1 MFLQQRKYAPFLY
14 IRSLKLAFSFG
25 LHYLCTEFS
34 YRVMINRVLIRLKVV
49 QVIYAYYQNEG
60 KNVEAA
66 EKELLYSL
74 SKAYDLYNYLLLLMV
89 EVTRFA
95 DRRID
100 NRRHKLRPTSEDL
113 NPNTRFIDN
122 AFMAQLAQNAQ
133 LAAFS
138 SNQKR
143 SWEDEGEFVKRL
155 FERIEQTDVY
165 QQYMA
170 KETLTYEDDR
180 ELWRKLY
187 RQVIAQNDELD
198 ELLED
203 QSLYWNDDKTIV
215 DTFVLKTIKRFEPE
229 NGAEQE
235 LLPEYRD
242 EEDKE
247 FARKLLRNA
256 INNAEAYRKLMENNA
271 KNWDMER
278 FAFMDILIM
287 QVALAEILSFPT
299 IPVSVSLNEYV
310 EVAKMYSTPKSGS
323 FINGMLDT
331 IVNQLKKEN
340 KLHKA

>member
-1 MFLQQRKYAPFLY
+1 
-14 IRSLKLAFSFG
+14 
-25 LHYLCTEFS
+25 
-34 YRVMINRVLIRLKVV
+34 MINRVLIRLKVI
-49 QVIYAYYQNEG
+49 QVIYAYYQNGG

-66 EKELLYSL
+66 EKELFYSL
-74 SKAYDLYNYLLLLMV
+74 SKAYDLYRYLLLLMV

-100 NRRHKLRPTSEDL
+100 NRRNKLRPTAEDL

-122 AFMAQLAQNAQ
+122 AFMAQLAANAQ
-133 LAAFS
+133 LEEFAG
-138 SNQKR
+138 NQKR
-143 SWEDEGEFVKRL
+143 TWDDEGDFVRNL
-155 FERIEQTDVY
+155 FEKIEATEIY
-165 QQYMA
+165 QEYMA
-170 KETLTYEDDR
+170 KDTLTYEDDR
-180 ELWRKLY
+180 EVWRKLY
-187 RQVIAQNDELD
+187 RAVIMQNDEID
-198 ELLED
+198 EILEE

-215 DTFVLKTIKRFEPE
+215 DTFVLKTIKRFDPE

-235 LLPEYRD
+235 LLPEFRD
-242 EEDKE
+242 EEDKQ
-247 FARKLLRNA
+247 FASRLLSSA

-287 QVALAEILSFPT
+287 QVALAEIMCFPG

-323 FINGMLDT
+323 FINGMLDS

-340 KLHKA
+340 KLNKA

>member
-1 MFLQQRKYAPFLY
+1 
-14 IRSLKLAFSFG
+14 
-25 LHYLCTEFS
+25 
-34 YRVMINRVLIRLKVV
+34 MINRVLIRLKVI
-49 QVIYAYYQNEG
+49 QVIYAYYQNGG

-66 EKELLYSL
+66 EKELFYSL
-74 SKAYDLYNYLLLLMV
+74 SKAYDLYRYLLLLMV

-100 NRRHKLRPTSEDL
+100 NRRHKLRPTAEDL

-122 AFMAQLAQNAQ
+122 AFMAQLAANLQ
-133 LAAFS
+133 LEEFAG
-138 SNQKR
+138 NQKR
-143 SWEDEGEFVKRL
+143 TWDDEGDFVKNL
-155 FERIEQTDVY
+155 FEKIETTEAY
-165 QQYMA
+165 QEYMA

-187 RQVIAQNDELD
+187 RVAIMQNDEID
-198 ELLED
+198 DILEE

-215 DTFVLKTIKRFEPE
+215 DTFVLKTIKRFDPE

-235 LLPEYRD
+235 LMPEFRD
-242 EEDKE
+242 EEDKQY
-247 FARKLLRNA
+247 ASRLLRSA
-256 INNAEAYRKLMENNA
+256 INNAETYRKLMENNA

-287 QVALAEILSFPT
+287 QVALAEIMCFPG

-310 EVAKMYSTPKSGS
+310 EIAKMYSTPKSGG
-323 FINGMLDT
+323 FINGMLDS

-340 KLHKA
+340 KLNKA

>member
-1 MFLQQRKYAPFLY
+1 
-14 IRSLKLAFSFG
+14 
-25 LHYLCTEFS
+25 
-34 YRVMINRVLIRLKVV
+34 MINRVLIRLKVI

-66 EKELLYSL
+66 EKELFFSL

-100 NRRHKLRPTSEDL
+100 NRRHKLRPTYEDL

-122 AFMAQLAQNAQ
+122 AFIAQLAENKQ
-133 LAAFS
+133 LEAFR

-155 FERIEQTDVY
+155 FERIEQTKAY
-165 QQYMA
+165 QEYMA
-170 KETLTYEDDR
+170 KEALTYEDDR

-187 RQVIAQNDELD
+187 RSMIAQNDEID

-203 QSLYWNDDKTIV
+203 QSLYWNDDKAIV
-215 DTFVLKTIKRFEPE
+215 DTFVLKTIRHFEAAK
-229 NGAEQE
+229 GADQE
-235 LLPEYRD
+235 LMPEYKND
-242 EEDKE
+242 EDKE
-247 FARKLLRNA
+247 YASRLLKAA
-256 INNAEAYRKLMENNA
+256 ITGADAYRKLMESNA

-287 QVALAEILSFPT
+287 QVALAEIFTFPS
-299 IPVSVSLNEYV
+299 IPTVVTLNEYV
-310 EVAKMYSTPKSGS
+310 EIAKMYSTPKSGS

-331 IVNQLKKEN
+331 IVNHLKKEGRLT
-340 KLHKA
+340 KE